1 MKTLILSMLIGSTVF
16 AGAPNYR
23 TQDNVLYNITIARGA
38 NFQACALRICKISR
52 QHGNGTCAVL
62 KEIGVVSADL
72 TSYGV
77 TLVEKTKC
85 AAAIEEVI
93 PVEANP
99 RFGRGN

>member
-1 MKTLILSMLIGSTVF
+1 MKTLIFLILLASAAF
-16 AGAPNYR
+16 AGGPNFR
-23 TQDNVLYNITIARGA
+23 TQDNVLYNITIKREA
-38 NFQACALRICKISR
+38 NFQACAMRICKISR

-77 TLVEKTKC
+77 TLVERTKC
-85 AAAIEEVI
+85 AFAIDEDM